1 MNGYGA
7 CVHRCVHQICVHYWC
22 ILRYDTILNTKQKA
36 SRLKEAY
43 RLILE
48 VSLVSGWR
56 DSNSRPPAPKAGAL
70 TGLRHTPIMYS
81 IQLGE

>member
-1 MNGYGA
+1 MNLYRAGSTQTTSTYD
-7 CVHRCVHQICVHYWC
+7 IY
-22 ILRYDTILNTKQKA
+22 YDTILNTKQKA

>member
-1 MNGYGA
+1 MSIIEDYP
-7 CVHRCVHQICVHYWC
+7 
-22 ILRYDTILNTKQKA
+22 L
-36 SRLKEAY
+36 
-43 RLILE
+43 
-48 VSLVSGWR
+48 SGWR

>member
-7 CVHRCVHQICVHYWC
+7 CVHYWC

-56 DSNSRPPAPKAGAL
+56 DSNSRPPAPKADAYFL
-70 TGLRHTPIMYS
+70 HIYL
-81 IQLGE
+81 LFDL